1 MAFGTERNT
10 SITCGVEEAPIT
22 DMSEAVTPFVLV
34 ECAGLDIWLA
44 SCAVLSSHLS
54 SVAKI
59 FVLFQYVVWLLYNV
73 WHVIAEIK
81 RLSAKVV

>member
-1 MAFGTERNT
+1 
-10 SITCGVEEAPIT
+10 
-22 DMSEAVTPFVLV
+22 MSEAVTPFVLV

-44 SCAVLSSHLS
+44 SCDIWLASCAVLYSLLFSL
-54 SVAKI
+54 AKI